1 MRTTVLLITVVSTV
15 ILMVTFKGQ
24 RDAGTW
30 GHAAKLVGRV
40 TSRSGWRRTPGK
52 KELCFYSNSWL
63 FLSWRQQ
70 RCWVLTTLL
79 FVTHVPTVV
88 VAVTLPDAAD
98 AAAIGAAILV
108 WQTAVLWSRR
118 NMQTCKLLI
127 VGGFVSVHLTTRRL
141 SAVRAYSHPS
151 WCRCCCGAGS
161 LGDTDTA
168 ALRWASWESGRR
180 LGKRRCACGRAEADT
195 AGCTAGR
202 HKRYGLT
209 RARTQFISFKPEE
222 DWQHHHL
229 PAWSSPLF
237 FPL

>member
-1 MRTTVLLITVVSTV
+1 MQEPEAT
-15 ILMVTFKGQ
+15 Q
-24 RDAGTW
+24 R
-30 GHAAKLVGRV
+30 
-40 TSRSGWRRTPGK
+40 
-52 KELCFYSNSWL
+52 NWL
-63 FLSWRQQ
+63 DGSQ
-70 RCWVLTTLL
+70 
-79 FVTHVPTVV
+79 VV
-88 VAVTLPDAAD
+88 VAGEGRQEKRALFLLQQLIVSVMKAATLLSTYDTLVRHSCPHSRCRCHTSRCCWCSGHWSSDTGLAD
-98 AAAIGAAILV
+98 SC
-108 WQTAVLWSRR
+108 VLESKKYA
-118 NMQTCKLLI
+118 NMQTVNC
-127 VGGFVSVHLTTRRL
+127 RRL
-141 SAVRAYSHPS
+141 CVRISYDTRLPEAVRAYSHPS

-168 ALRWASWESGRR
+168 ALRWASLESGRR

>member
-52 KELCFYSNSWL
+52 KSFVSIATVDCFCHEGSNAAEYLRHSCSSLMSPQSLSLSHFQMLLMQRPLEQRYWFGRQLCSG
-63 FLSWRQQ
+63 
-70 RCWVLTTLL
+70 VEE
-79 FVTHVPTVV
+79 
-88 VAVTLPDAAD
+88 
-98 AAAIGAAILV
+98 I
-108 WQTAVLWSRR
+108 
-118 NMQTCKLLI
+118 CKLLI
-127 VGGFVSVHLTTRRL
+127 VGGFVSVYLTTRRL
-141 SAVRAYSHPS
+141 PEAVRAYSHPS

-168 ALRWASWESGRR
+168 ALRWASLESGRR